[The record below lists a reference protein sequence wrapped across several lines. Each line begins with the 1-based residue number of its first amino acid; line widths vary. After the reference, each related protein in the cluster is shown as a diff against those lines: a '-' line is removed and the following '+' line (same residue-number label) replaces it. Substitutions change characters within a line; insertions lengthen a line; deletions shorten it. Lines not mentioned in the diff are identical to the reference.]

1 MKKLFLLHV
10 LLTAIGCALL
20 QAATIKLGNDGQID
34 IDIPATWKSTATG
47 SMADGGVTYEIS
59 LSPDDGAKLFCKIIL
74 YADPDFNQFTK
85 KILNDVIQRSGDA
98 KAPTSIE
105 KKATLVPMEIYNGF
119 GAYYVL
125 TDSKLAGKTT
135 GPDEY
140 KVTAQFSMKYGK
152 NLLATAYLS
161 VDDAGGAEFQNMKKA
176 ITGMRPVLNL
186 PGPTPKIK
194 ITKVKQGTQ
203 ISSAAGP
210 RKLIMP
216 SASLRDFSSVKPKSN
231 PGDFYFMDYK
241 ETVLI
246 LGRIEPAN
254 TFRYSNAREFWDSDD
269 ANKSTKGAP
278 PPLRTNEE
286 YLKIGEW
293 DVYLYDEPPSQ
304 KPQAASEPHLRAN
317 FVDGKIWIEV
327 QLSSILKNPGKTA
340 REALVAYLKAFIIT
354 DATPAK

>member
-1 MKKLFLLHV
+1 
-10 LLTAIGCALL
+10 
-20 QAATIKLGNDGQID
+20 
-34 IDIPATWKSTATG
+34 
-47 SMADGGVTYEIS
+47 
-59 LSPDDGAKLFCKIIL
+59 
-74 YADPDFNQFTK
+74 
-85 KILNDVIQRSGDA
+85 
-98 KAPTSIE
+98 
-105 KKATLVPMEIYNGF
+105 
-119 GAYYVL
+119 
-125 TDSKLAGKTT
+125 
-135 GPDEY
+135 
-140 KVTAQFSMKYGK
+140 
-152 NLLATAYLS
+152 
-161 VDDAGGAEFQNMKKA
+161 
-176 ITGMRPVLNL
+176 
-186 PGPTPKIK
+186 
-194 ITKVKQGTQ
+194 
-203 ISSAAGP
+203 
-210 RKLIMP
+210 
-216 SASLRDFSSVKPKSN
+216 
-231 PGDFYFMDYK
+231 MDYK